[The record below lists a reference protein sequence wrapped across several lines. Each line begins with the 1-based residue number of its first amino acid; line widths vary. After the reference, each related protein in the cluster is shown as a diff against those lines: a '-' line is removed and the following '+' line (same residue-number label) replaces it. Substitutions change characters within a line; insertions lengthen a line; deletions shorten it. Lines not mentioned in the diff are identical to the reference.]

1 MMILPF
7 FILLINLKKSKCYL
21 TYHPEWACRNRAFL
35 VWLATLAKQVPLGL
49 ALTWAFAFLL
59 TESKVYTYS
68 GCSFSQQGNMTAVL
82 TPKCQEK
89 MATMRSCRTDL
100 SNALSTSAWFR
111 FPYPFQ
117 WGVPT
122 FHWQTAAVMMVA
134 SVIASVDS
142 VSLVSPIEGLSFTL
156 LIRILTVVSL
166 TLLVITENTL
176 RKQSM
181 NHVFCR

>member
-1 MMILPF
+1 MSDISHLDSILPSNEITLCVHSPYF
-7 FILLINLKKSKCYL
+7 ALYNFSNMLAHDLCYL
-21 TYHPEWACRNRAFL
+21 NLEFL
-35 VWLATLAKQVPLGL
+35 ANLTSISESSQVPLGL
-49 ALTWAFAFLL
+49 ALTWAYAFLL

-68 GCSFSQQGNMTAVL
+68 GCSFSQRGSTRL
-82 TPKCQEK
+82 TPECQQR
-89 MATMRSCRTDL
+89 MSTMLNCRTDV

-142 VSLVSPIEGLSFTL
+142 VSMLSSFH
-156 LIRILTVVSL
+156 S
-166 TLLVITENTL
+166 
-176 RKQSM
+176 
-181 NHVFCR
+181 